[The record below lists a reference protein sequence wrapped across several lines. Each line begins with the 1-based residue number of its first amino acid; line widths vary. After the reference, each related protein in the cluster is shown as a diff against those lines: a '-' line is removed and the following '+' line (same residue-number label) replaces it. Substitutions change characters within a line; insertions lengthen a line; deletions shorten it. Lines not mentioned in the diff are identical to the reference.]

1 MNGFHLGWHDV
12 LGFSVLAAVV
22 TTLGSLAATVL
33 KEFFLARSI
42 ERWRAKQQLRDV
54 YLKLRDP
61 LTLATI
67 DLVHRIIEITFE
79 SPVDFL
85 EPSLLDSVPPKMSIN
100 SAHDSYYRRYKFIS
114 TLYRLCAWFGWAELY
129 RQQVAFLDSGQQKT
143 NADFEEH
150 MQRIRSSFADGNLN
164 VAEDWSEWVDYLI
177 FREEQR
183 AIGEVLI
190 DAQKPSVVGYGAFCD
205 HFVSDSSTQGNRW
218 IGIALQFLADLRCV
232 PVKGHRDFRRA
243 RCLLLIKHGVSLI
256 ECLNRER
263 LTKYLGDSRER
274 AEQELLGY
282 EVNSDAMVR
291 R

>member
-1 MNGFHLGWHDV
+1 MNGVHLNWHDV
-12 LGFSVLAAVV
+12 LDFSVLAAVI
-22 TTLGSLAATVL
+22 TTFGSLAATVL

-61 LTLATI
+61 LILATI

-79 SPVDFL
+79 SPVNFL
-85 EPSLLDSVPPKMSIN
+85 ELSLLDTNPPKMSIN
-100 SAHDSYYRRYKFIS
+100 SAHDFYYRRYKFIS

-164 VAEDWSEWVDYLI
+164 AAEDWFQWVDYLI

-190 DAQKPSVVGYGAFCD
+190 DTPKPFVVGYGVFND
-205 HFVSDSSTQGNRW
+205 RFVSDSSTQSNRW
-218 IGIALQFLADLRCV
+218 IRIALQFLANLKSV
-232 PVKGHRDFRRA
+232 PEDGQRDFRKA

-256 ECLNRER
+256 ECLNRKR
-263 LTKYLGDSRER
+263 LTNYLRQSRER
-274 AEQELLGY
+274 AERELLGY
-282 EVNSDAMVR
+282 KVNSDAMVR

>member
-1 MNGFHLGWHDV
+1 MNGIHLGWHDV
-12 LGFSVLAAVV
+12 LGFSVLAAVI
-22 TTLGSLAATVL
+22 TTLGSLVATLL

-54 YLKLRDP
+54 YLKFRDP
-61 LTLATI
+61 LILATI

-79 SPVDFL
+79 SPVNFL
-85 EPSLLDSVPPKMSIN
+85 ELSLLDAAPPKMSIN
-100 SAHDSYYRRYKFIS
+100 SALDPYYRRYKFLS

-164 VAEDWSEWVDYLI
+164 AAEDWFEWIDYLI

-190 DAQKPSVVGYGAFCD
+190 DSQKPSVVGYGIFSD
-205 HFVSDSSTQGNRW
+205 RFVSDSSTQSNRW
-218 IGIALQFLADLRCV
+218 IGIALQFLADMKSV
-232 PVKGHRDFRRA
+232 PGDGQRDFRRA
-243 RCLLLIKHGVSLI
+243 RCLLLIKHGVSLV
-256 ECLNRER
+256 ECLNRKR
-263 LTKYLGDSRER
+263 VTNYLRQSRER
-274 AEQELLGY
+274 AERELLGY